1 MLLFNVRSGS
11 SAVLMHCL
19 LQCDEAAASSEKT
32 KQMAKALQ
40 FMVGFLVRLERRR
53 RSRSRSCTWRHS
65 CSTTTRKR
73 VL

>member
-32 KQMAKALQ
+32 QQMATALQ

-53 RSRSRSCTWRHS
+53 
-65 CSTTTRKR
+65 
-73 VL
+73 

>member
-32 KQMAKALQ
+32 KQMALQ

-65 CSTTTRKR
+65 CSTTTRRR

>member
-19 LQCDEAAASSEKT
+19 LLCDEAAASSEKT
-32 KQMAKALQ
+32 KQMAKALT
-40 FMVGFLVRLERRR
+40 FMVGLVDLLERRNR
-53 RSRSRSCTWRHS
+53 LPSPSYTWLRLF
-65 CSTTTRKR
+65 STTTPRR